1 MPEQSIGAVVKQLQ
15 RMAVGELRKKWEEVF
30 GEPCR
35 SNNKDYLWKRIAWR
49 IQANAEGG
57 LSDRA
62 RERAGELY
70 READIRVRPPK
81 GAFDGKAQTA
91 TAQKTSAPEF
101 GRKRDPRLPA
111 PGATIT
117 REYRGQLIEVHV
129 KEDGFEYE
137 GRPYE
142 SLSAIS
148 KAITGSNWNG
158 FHFFARALENAERAA
173 S

>member
-1 MPEQSIGAVVKQLQ
+1 MQQSIGAMVRQLK
-15 RMAVGELRKKWEEVF
+15 RMSVGELRRKWEEVF

-49 IQANAEGG
+49 IQVNLEGG

-62 RERAGELY
+62 QDRIKELA
-70 READIRVRPPK
+70 READIRLRPPK
-81 GAFDGKAQTA
+81 GAFDEDAGIPEPNRIKM
-91 TAQKTSAPEF
+91 SAP
-101 GRKRDPRLPA
+101 GRKRDRRLPV
-111 PGATIT
+111 PGTVIS
-117 REYRGQLIEVHV
+117 REYRGQLIAVTV

-137 GRPYE
+137 GRPYG

-148 KAITGSNWNG
+148 KAVTGAHWNG
-158 FHFFARALENAERAA
+158 FAFFGLNGCNGRSAA

>member
-1 MPEQSIGAVVKQLQ
+1 MPEQSIAATVKQLQ

-57 LSDRA
+57 LSDECRKRA
-62 RERAGELY
+62 DELY
-70 READIRVRPPK
+70 READIRLRPPK
-81 GAFDGKAQTA
+81 GAYDAKARKPA
-91 TAQKTSAPEF
+91 VQKVTAPEF
-101 GRKRDPRLPA
+101 GRKRDPRLPRS
-111 PGATIT
+111 GTELVRT
-117 REYRGQLIEVHV
+117 YRGQVIKVIV
-129 KEDGFEYE
+129 NQNGFEYE

-158 FHFFARALENAERAA
+158 FHFFAGALENAERAA